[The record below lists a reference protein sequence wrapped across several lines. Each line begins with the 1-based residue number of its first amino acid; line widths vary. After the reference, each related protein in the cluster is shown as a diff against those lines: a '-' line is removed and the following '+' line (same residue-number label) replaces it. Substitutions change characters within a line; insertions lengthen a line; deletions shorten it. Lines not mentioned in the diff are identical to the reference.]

1 MSWVAAT
8 AEAPTL
14 TLPLPLLLLR
24 RDKLLL
30 SANMAGMRELLRGT
44 RLARHGE
51 HVRAAVDS

>member
-14 TLPLPLLLLR
+14 TLPLLR